1 VEPDR
6 FDDLV
11 LGGGAAGC
19 VLAAR
24 LSEDAGRS
32 VCLVEA
38 GPDYGPLAGGGWPD
52 DLIDPHQLPASHD
65 WHLDDG
71 FGWSARVIGGCSAH
85 NACLIT
91 WGAAADYDGWGHGW
105 SAAALEPHRRRA
117 EEAIGVQP
125 RAEVGAWHEA
135 VHAAAVEAGFAP
147 VVDLN
152 APDASTGVGRA
163 AFNDRGGVRR
173 NAAIAYLDGARDRPN
188 LTILDRTLVDR
199 LELDGTRAH
208 GASVIRAG
216 RRTRIEAARIL
227 LCAGAYGSPAI
238 LLRSGI
244 GPATELACL
253 GIAPVVDL
261 PGVGENLQNHWT
273 ARAMID
279 PGPDLRRRVD
289 AEAAAG
295 GVHMAGTVIKAES
308 SLCDPGLWDIHLFAV
323 AWAVRDEHGDPTGE
337 RVFRIATSV
346 LRPRSVGRVTLA
358 SANPEAAPA
367 IDHRPLS
374 DPGGSDLAVLAEGVG
389 LAARVASAP
398 SLRELG
404 VTVEAPVE
412 TTGAALRQHARASL
426 GCYFHPVGT
435 CAIGRVVDGACA
447 VYGVDG
453 VHVGDCS
460 VMPSI
465 PRANTHL
472 SALAVAERLAG
483 ELSGPGTA

>member
-1 VEPDR
+1 MRLER

-11 LGGGAAGC
+11 LGGGPAGC

-24 LSEDAGRS
+24 LSEDRDRS

-65 WHLDDG
+65 WHHDDG

-85 NACLIT
+85 NACMLT
-91 WGAAADYDGWGHGW
+91 WGAAADYDWGEGW
-105 SAAALEPHRRRA
+105 SAAALEPYRARA
-117 EEAIGVQP
+117 EETIGARP
-125 RAEVGAWHEA
+125 RADVGAWHDA

-147 VVDLN
+147 VADLN
-152 APDASTGVGRA
+152 APDSATGVGRA
-163 AFNDRGGVRR
+163 HFNDRGGVRR

-188 LTILDRTLVDR
+188 LAIRDRALADRLDLDGMRVRGAWVVRDGARTL
-199 LELDGTRAH
+199 
-208 GASVIRAG
+208 IQAG
-216 RRTRIEAARIL
+216 RTL

-244 GPATELACL
+244 GPAADLARL
-253 GIAPVVDL
+253 GITPAVHL

-273 ARAMID
+273 ARAMVD
-279 PGPDLRRRVD
+279 PGPELRRRVA

-295 GVHMAGTVIKAES
+295 GVHMAGTVVKAAS
-308 SLCDPGLWDIHLFAV
+308 SRCEPGLWDLHLFAV
-323 AWAVRDEHGDPTGE
+323 AWGVRDDASRPTGE
-337 RVFRIATSV
+337 HVFRIATSV
-346 LRPRSVGRVTLA
+346 LRPRSAGRVMIS
-358 SANPEAAPA
+358 SADPDTPPVIN
-367 IDHRPLS
+367 HRPLS
-374 DPGGSDLAVLAEGVG
+374 DSDGADLAVLAEGVG
-389 LAARVASAP
+389 HAVRIASAP

-404 VTVEAPVE
+404 ATVEAPTV
-412 TTGAALRQHARASL
+412 TTEHALIEHAATSL

-435 CAIGRVVDGACA
+435 CAIGSVVDGTGA
-447 VYGVDG
+447 VHGVDG
-453 VHVGDCS
+453 AYVADCS

-472 SALAVAERLAG
+472 SALAVAERIADRLR
-483 ELSGPGTA
+483 